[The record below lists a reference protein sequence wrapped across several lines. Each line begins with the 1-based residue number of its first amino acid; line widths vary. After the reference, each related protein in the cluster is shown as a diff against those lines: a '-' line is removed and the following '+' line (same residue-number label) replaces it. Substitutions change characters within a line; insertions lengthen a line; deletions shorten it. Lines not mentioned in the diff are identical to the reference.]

1 MSAVLSGVKHILID
15 EAQDLSYIQH
25 KLILKMFP
33 RARVTLLADTNQ
45 AIISEL
51 NTTSKE
57 KLTEIYNAKILN
69 LNKSYRSTK
78 EINSY
83 ALKLLPEE
91 KRYEIFERS
100 GEEVKETSGNI
111 QDFKNAVK
119 GLAEDSPST
128 CIITRNLRETIE
140 VYNELKTEIDG
151 LRICDNKSFELSH
164 NPIVMPLALT
174 KGLEFDNV
182 IVYDK
187 DGAFSGEENKK
198 YLYMASTRALHRLT
212 IFAIN

>member
-1 MSAVLSGVKHILID
+1 MKKFTILLTIVILVVATVLSGCGNS
-15 EAQDLSYIQH
+15 AQKYFKYDMEKYI
-25 KLILKMFP
+25 
-33 RARVTLLADTNQ
+33 T
-45 AIISEL
+45 IS
-51 NTTSKE
+51 
-57 KLTEIYNAKILN
+57 
-69 LNKSYRSTK
+69 
-78 EINSY
+78 
-83 ALKLLPEE
+83 
-91 KRYEIFERS
+91 
-100 GEEVKETSGNI
+100 
-111 QDFKNAVK
+111 DF
-119 GLAEDSPST
+119 
-128 CIITRNLRETIE
+128 
-140 VYNELKTEIDG
+140 KTEIDG